1 MTGAI
6 LEKRTSR
13 RSLVS
18 ATVAGATGLAFGIPA
33 VHRANATL
41 QVAEGMALVSSPR
54 MPLFGVG
61 GQEAADLLAG
71 AVPTW
76 LEVGSALEIPVE
88 PFALEGV
95 AGGAA
100 SPVETFADYESLAAA
115 LDERPG
121 GVALIPLDQ
130 VDFRV
135 NVLAI
140 DGIDPLRD
148 IPNEA
153 DPLVRVGVVGDIVP
167 GRNVGNKMRAYGDYT
182 HPFRKV
188 AAELS
193 SYDVT
198 FANLEGNLSAN
209 IAPPDDA
216 HTFSF
221 IASPEMID
229 GFKLAGIDAVSVA
242 NNHSRW
248 NSEGWG
254 EAAFL
259 DTIDSLSA
267 AGVPYFGGG
276 RDLTEARTP
285 WVTEF
290 NGRRIALLGIDGV
303 TANEVPREGAATVYL
318 SAMGESEYAGAGDG
332 VSGTNPYVID
342 QVLADV
348 TAAAEQYDI
357 VIPYFHFGIEYI
369 GHPAAMG
376 RRGSPRRDRCGRDSG
391 RHQPSSRDPGH
402 GNPCRPPDR
411 LLGRQLHLRP
421 DVQRRNPPGTDP
433 RARIP
438 RQQGGWTA
446 HPRRRDRG
454 LQPAAIDERRRTGQ
468 HHGPLLVVDRPP
480 PRTRLSQLQNP
491 GAQLP
496 RPDLPDTRVSKH
508 VSSRRQCASALTGS
522 LQQEIPRLRLRTPLG
537 MTVF

>member
-1 MTGAI
+1 
-6 LEKRTSR
+6 
-13 RSLVS
+13 
-18 ATVAGATGLAFGIPA
+18 
-33 VHRANATL
+33 
-41 QVAEGMALVSSPR
+41 
-54 MPLFGVG
+54 
-61 GQEAADLLAG
+61 
-71 AVPTW
+71 

-88 PFALEGV
+88 PLALEGV
-95 AGGAA
+95 TGGAA
-100 SPVETFADYESLAAA
+100 TPVETYADYEALAAA

-140 DGIDPLRD
+140 DGVDPLRD
-148 IPNEA
+148 IPNDA
-153 DPLVRVGVVGDIVP
+153 DPVIRVGVVGDIVP

-182 HPFRKV
+182 HPFRKI

-193 SYDVT
+193 SYDLT
-198 FANLEGNLSAN
+198 FANLEGNLSSN

-229 GFKLAGIDAVSVA
+229 GFKLAGIDAVSLA

-248 NSEGWG
+248 NSEAWG
-254 EAAFL
+254 EAAFI

-267 AGVPYFGGG
+267 AGLPYFGAG
-276 RDLTEARTP
+276 RDLSEARSP
-285 WVTEF
+285 WVWES
-290 NGRRIALLGIDGV
+290 NGRRVAILGIDGV

-369 GHPAAMG
+369 GI
-376 RRGSPRRDRCGRDSG
+376 
-391 RHQPSSRDPGH
+391 
-402 GNPCRPPDR
+402 PPQWAVD
-411 LLGRQLHLRP
+411 GARQ
-421 DVQRRNPPGTDP
+421 
-433 RARIP
+433 
-438 RQQGGWTA
+438 
-446 HPRRRDRG
+446 
-454 LQPAAIDERRRTGQ
+454 AIDAGAAAVVTNHPHVIQGMEI
-468 HHGPLLVVDRPP
+468 HGTRPIVYSVGNFIFDQMFSVETRQGLILELAFRGNKVVGL
-480 PRTRLSQLQNP
+480 RTR
-491 GAQLP
+491 G
-496 RPDLPDTRVSKH
+496 V
-508 VSSRRQCASALTGS
+508 
-522 LQQEIPRLRLRTPLG
+522 EIEDFNQPRLMSAGEHASIMDRFWWSTDRIRERG
-537 MTVF
+537 